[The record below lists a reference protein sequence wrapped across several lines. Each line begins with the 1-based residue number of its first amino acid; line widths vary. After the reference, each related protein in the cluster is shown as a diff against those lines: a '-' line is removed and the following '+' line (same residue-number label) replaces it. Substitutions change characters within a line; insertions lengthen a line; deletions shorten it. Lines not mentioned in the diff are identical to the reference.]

1 MQQFERR
8 KSNAIATMFLIIL
21 GLIIICF
28 LVYSYTR
35 CIIEEDSYTNKKY
48 NPDISQYETYKIFF
62 KHHGSPVPSVM
73 AMAVQEVKPKNRP
86 KIAAIAA
93 VESNGRPWAVGDK
106 GASKGAWQV
115 QGKHWGKVPM
125 SAVEQALQAERILE
139 ELVASEPRGSLRCAL
154 AKYNGGTKP
163 PAISY
168 RYAARV
174 IELKK
179 VLL

>member
-1 MQQFERR
+1 MQFQRR
-8 KSNAIATMFLIIL
+8 KSNAIATMFVILIITGFVVIGLWLLFHCTL
-21 GLIIICF
+21 G
-28 LVYSYTR
+28 
-35 CIIEEDSYTNKKY
+35 EEKSNNQKY
-48 NPDISQYETYKIFF
+48 MADVSQYETYKIFF